1 MGRRHSIVRLRNA
14 AQYVYADSR
23 VTVMIKYCQK
33 LLVDHTRREPA
44 SLRVLYKAHY
54 PLIEFLEEGKLDT
67 AVRIAEAMC
76 NLISWLEQNNR
87 LEIGDSITL
96 TDFGDQTVAS
106 IMSCHIVESKLS
118 KRKAKKL
125 FGTNT
130 LYKIIPITGSEDKQV
145 VVLGSLQ

>member
-1 MGRRHSIVRLRNA
+1 
-14 AQYVYADSR
+14 
-23 VTVMIKYCQK
+23 MIEYNKR
-33 LLVDHTRREPA
+33 LLVSHTRREPA
-44 SLRVLYKAHY
+44 SLRVVYTARY

-67 AVRIAEAMC
+67 PVRIAEAMC
-76 NLISWLEQNNR
+76 SLISWLEQHDR
-87 LEIGDSITL
+87 LELGDSITL

-130 LYKIIPITGSEDKQV
+130 LYQIIPIPGIDDKQV
-145 VVLGSLQ
+145 VVLGSII

>member
-1 MGRRHSIVRLRNA
+1 MI
-14 AQYVYADSR
+14 QYNKR
-23 VTVMIKYCQK
+23 

-44 SLRVLYKAHY
+44 SLRVLYDARY
-54 PLIEFLEEGKLDT
+54 PLVEFLEEGKLDT
-67 AVRIAEAMC
+67 SIRIAEAMC
-76 NLISWLEQNNR
+76 RLIAWLEQNNR

-118 KRKAKKL
+118 KRKAKEL

-130 LYKIIPITGSEDKQV
+130 LYKIIPIPGIDDKQV
-145 VVLGSLQ
+145 VVLGPLI

>member
-1 MGRRHSIVRLRNA
+1 MGRRYSIVHLRNA
-14 AQYVYADSR
+14 AQYVYVDSH

-54 PLIEFLEEGKLDT
+54 PLIEFLEEGKPDT

-96 TDFGDQTVAS
+96 MDFGDQTVAS
-106 IMSCHIVESKLS
+106 IMSCHIVESNLS

-145 VVLGSLQ
+145 VVLGSLP

>member
-1 MGRRHSIVRLRNA
+1 
-14 AQYVYADSR
+14 
-23 VTVMIKYCQK
+23 MIKYCQRV
-33 LLVDHTRREPA
+33 LVDHTRREPA
-44 SLRVLYKAHY
+44 SLRVLYNARY

-67 AVRIAEAMC
+67 SVRIAEAMC
-76 NLISWLEQNNR
+76 NLIAWLEQNDR

-130 LYKIIPITGSEDKQV
+130 LYKILPITGSEYKQV
-145 VVLGSLQ
+145 VVLGPLQ